1 MTVQDC
7 YKSRRYLEGISMG
20 LIVKSVRFK
29 EEQII
34 SLEKIGKI
42 KDRNFSWLVRKSVD
56 EYIKQNKI

>member
-1 MTVQDC
+1 
-7 YKSRRYLEGISMG
+7 MG

-34 SLEKIGKI
+34 SLEKIGKV
-42 KDRNFSWLVRKSVD
+42 KDRNFSWLVRKSVE